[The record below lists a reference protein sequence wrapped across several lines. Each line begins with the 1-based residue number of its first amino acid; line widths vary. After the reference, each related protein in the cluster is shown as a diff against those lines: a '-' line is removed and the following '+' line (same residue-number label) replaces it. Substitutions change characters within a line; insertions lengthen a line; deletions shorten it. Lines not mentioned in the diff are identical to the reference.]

1 MTPTLTKL
9 LPCLPTTRKQTLVK
23 DYLITFCIN
32 KHMFRR
38 VNQLK
43 HVVIRSFKTT
53 FSHNQRDSITKV
65 RCILVI
71 RTKTPILN
79 TRNNQR
85 AQTSHQNH
93 WYSNQPRTRSGD
105 RVRLNS
111 RPSHP
116 FTRSHRRSKGRRAT
130 NSYRRRKQ

>member
-1 MTPTLTKL
+1 MY
-9 LPCLPTTRKQTLVK
+9 RK
-23 DYLITFCIN
+23 
-32 KHMFRR
+32 

-43 HVVIRSFKTT
+43 RAVILSFKTM
-53 FSHNQRDSITKV
+53 FSHSQRDSITKV

-105 RVRLNS
+105 RVRSNS
-111 RPSHP
+111 RPSHH

-130 NSYRRRKQ
+130 NSYHRKKR